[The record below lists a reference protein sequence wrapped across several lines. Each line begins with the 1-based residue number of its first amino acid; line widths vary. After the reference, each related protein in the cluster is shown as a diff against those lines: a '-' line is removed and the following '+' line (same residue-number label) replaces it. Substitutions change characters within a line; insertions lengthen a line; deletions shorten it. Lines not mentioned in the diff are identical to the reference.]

1 MCGIAGILFKQ
12 HEGPI
17 GEILIKILADLNRR
31 GPDSTGLALY
41 SNLLQGNLVARIK
54 VEEDVRHESI
64 DWEELLVETAREYGK
79 VRASRRAGQYVRL
92 VMDYDGSYEE
102 LTAALEASGEGV
114 EVFSMGRHLEI
125 VKQMGKARAL
135 DATYGISSMRGTHG
149 ISHTR
154 MATESRVDIS
164 HSHPFWARPF
174 PDIAVVHNGHITNY
188 HKLRRRLAGKG
199 HRFATGNDSEAIAV
213 YIADKLEQGDSLEDA
228 LRSSVHDLDGTFAYL
243 ISTPQGIGVA
253 RDRFALK
260 PLIFAE
266 DDEKV
271 LIASEEIALRRVAD
285 STDLKPRELGAG
297 EVRWWLR

>member
-1 MCGIAGILFKQ
+1 MHTMKLGDRHAIACWRPFTNTRWPGWK
-12 HEGPI
+12 
-17 GEILIKILADLNRR
+17 
-31 GPDSTGLALY
+31 
-41 SNLLQGNLVARIK
+41 
-54 VEEDVRHESI
+54 
-64 DWEELLVETAREYGK
+64 
-79 VRASRRAGQYVRL
+79 
-92 VMDYDGSYEE
+92 
-102 LTAALEASGEGV
+102 LTAKSVAHGS
-114 EVFSMGRHLEI
+114 
-125 VKQMGKARAL
+125 
-135 DATYGISSMRGTHG
+135 GTHA
-149 ISHTR
+149 IAHTR
-154 MATESRVDIS
+154 LSTESRIDLS
-164 HSHPFWARPF
+164 HSQPFWARGV
-174 PDIAVVHNGHITNY
+174 PDLATVHNGHITNY

>member
-1 MCGIAGILFKQ
+1 VFSVGTSL
-12 HEGPI
+12 
-17 GEILIKILADLNRR
+17 
-31 GPDSTGLALY
+31 
-41 SNLLQGNLVARIK
+41 
-54 VEEDVRHESI
+54 
-64 DWEELLVETAREYGK
+64 ELLKHTSDARELGERFG
-79 VRASRRAGQYVRL
+79 VL
-92 VMDYDGSYEE
+92 GS
-102 LTAALEASGEGV
+102 
-114 EVFSMGRHLEI
+114 
-125 VKQMGKARAL
+125 
-135 DATYGISSMRGTHG
+135 TY
-149 ISHTR
+149 SHAIGHAR
-154 MATESRVDIS
+154 MATESRVDVN

-174 PDIAVVHNGHITNY
+174 ADISVVHNGHITNY

-228 LRSSVHDLDGTFAYL
+228 LRSSVYDLDGTFAYL

>member
-1 MCGIAGILFKQ
+1 VCGLCGFLYKDPGRY
-12 HEGPI
+12 GPV
-17 GEILIKILADLNRR
+17 GHAMFDMLTPLDRR
-31 GPDSTGLALY
+31 GTDSTGVALY
-41 SNLLQGNLVARIK
+41 GPPRDDSYVLRVRMEANGDTPGRVHDALAGAGAVSEESHTGGNLRARIGYAGDLGTLTDL
-54 VEEDVRHESI
+54 VEEVP
-64 DWEELLVETAREYGK
+64 ET
-79 VRASRRAGQYVRL
+79 
-92 VMDYDGSYEE
+92 
-102 LTAALEASGEGV
+102 
-114 EVFSMGRHLEI
+114 EVFSIGRSMEI
-125 VKQMGKARAL
+125 VKDVG
-135 DATYGISSMRGTHG
+135 DASDVEAAAPYKSFEGSHAIG
-149 ISHTR
+149 HTR
-154 MATESRVDIS
+154 MATESLVDVA

-174 PDIAVVHNGHITNY
+174 ADISVVHNGHITNY